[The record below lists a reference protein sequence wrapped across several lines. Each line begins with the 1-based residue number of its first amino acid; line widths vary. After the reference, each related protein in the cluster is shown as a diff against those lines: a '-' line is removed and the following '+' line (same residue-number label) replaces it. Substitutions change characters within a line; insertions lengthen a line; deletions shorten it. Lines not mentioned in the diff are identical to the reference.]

1 MSKKRKKLSKE
12 EILARLNKFPNQT
25 TFDSE
30 RVGELFA
37 NLIDTSDLKEE
48 DLDFPESIE
57 ALQLRLKKTL
67 VDNIDKV
74 LKELENILDPESD
87 EFDDVII
94 LRGRYKH
101 FRNAQKRGLMSFEE
115 EGREV
120 RLIMNQS
127 LVTISTLD
135 FAILK

>member
-12 EILARLNKFPNQT
+12 EILAKLNKFPNQT

-37 NLIDTSDLKEE
+37 NLIDTSDLSEE

-74 LKELENILDPESD
+74 LKELEEILDPESD

-94 LRGRYKH
+94 LRARYKH

-115 EGREV
+115 EGREL
-120 RLIMNQS
+120 RLIMNQA

-135 FAILK
+135 FGVLK